1 MYLNIK
7 PAQDFANKSVRRQTE
22 TSGEERLEHNQ
33 LAFRL
38 GDFLRPR
45 DTSNPAAKVTQPL
58 HILHVDRRHPRHAKI
73 QRIAGAQLLRL
84 QTTQRLLRRG
94 VGRRR
99 SGSGRRGG
107 RHRYVPS
114 AAVGGLL
121 HSSQISGEQEHDG
134 QTSSKTVEK
143 AARVF
148 MERGK

>member
-1 MYLNIK
+1 MYLNVK
-7 PAQDFANKSVRRQTE
+7 PAQDFANKLVRRQAE
-22 TSGEERLEHNQ
+22 TGGEERLEHNQ

-45 DTSNPAAKVTQPL
+45 DTSDSAAKVTQPL
-58 HILHVDRRHPRHAKI
+58 HILHVDRRHPRHAEI
-73 QRIAGAQLLRL
+73 H
-84 QTTQRLLRRG
+84 RRG

-99 SGSGRRGG
+99 SGSRRRGG

-114 AAVGGLL
+114 AAAGGLL
-121 HSSQISGEQEHDG
+121 HSSQISSEQEQGG

-148 MERGK
+148 TERRK